1 MFLQKMQNNDSKKLR
16 GRSAIQAAHHGIT
29 VEDEARLDVII
40 SNLYGVNIDEAE
52 DIHLNYHVDR
62 ILAIIARRGGEKGI
76 KTNMLAERLQRLDLA
91 GAAYQVAKGKL
102 SEPGAIDALFRALA
116 AMENPDKNDSHLS
129 FYG

>member
-1 MFLQKMQNNDSKKLR
+1 MFLQKMQDSDTKKLR
-16 GRSAIQAAHHGIT
+16 GRSAIQAAHDGIT
-29 VEDEARLDVII
+29 GEDEARLDAII

-62 ILAIIARRGGEKGI
+62 ILATLGRRGGERGI
-76 KTNMLAERLQRLDLA
+76 KSNMLAERLQRLDLS

-102 SEPGAIDALFRALA
+102 IEAAAIDALFRALA
-116 AMENPDKNDSHLS
+116 AMENPDKHDRYVS

>member
-1 MFLQKMQNNDSKKLR
+1 MFLQKMQDSDTKKLR
-16 GRSAIQAAHHGIT
+16 GRSAIQAAHDGIT
-29 VEDEARLDVII
+29 GEDEARLDAII

-62 ILAIIARRGGEKGI
+62 ILATLGRRGGERGI
-76 KTNMLAERLQRLDLA
+76 KSNMLAERLQRLDLS

-102 SEPGAIDALFRALA
+102 TEAAAIDALFRALA
-116 AMENPDKNDSHLS
+116 AMENPDKHDRYVS

>member
-16 GRSAIQAAHHGIT
+16 GRSAIQAAHDGIIG
-29 VEDEARLDVII
+29 EDEARLDALI
-40 SNLYGVNIDEAE
+40 SSLYGVDIDEAE

-62 ILAIIARRGGEKGI
+62 ILATLARRSGEKGI
-76 KTNMLAERLQRLDLA
+76 KSNMLAEQLQRLDLS

-102 SEPGAIDALFRALA
+102 TEPGAIDALFRALA
-116 AMENPDKNDSHLS
+116 AMESPDKHDRYVS